1 MYFEFDG
8 VFLRASV
15 RVGNLGGSFP
25 NSRFNPLNHASARLG
40 IFEGYDGIACFVD
53 KTSVAALEHSKVEL
67 NLLLSDRTISQQPI
81 VILVHTQNASGCAN
95 DPELI
100 SEWELEDVIKERKG
114 HVSVFAYS
122 LSPTQFIECSEGQL
136 RR

>member
-1 MYFEFDG
+1 VLGILE
-8 VFLRASV
+8 V
-15 RVGNLGGSFP
+15 RFRIHDL
-25 NSRFNPLNHASARLG
+25 NPLNHASARLG

-100 SEWELEDVIKERKG
+100 SRMGIGK
-114 HVSVFAYS
+114 
-122 LSPTQFIECSEGQL
+122 T
-136 RR
+136 